1 MELVYDDKS
10 HRDLIFQMYQDIFKD
25 PEKFAEYYFDVIY
38 PKNQV
43 LMAWGRRLAAG
54 NDPPESVPHEDL
66 RQRI

>member
-10 HRDLIFQMYQDIFKD
+10 HRDLIFQMYQDVFKD

-43 LMAWGRRLAAG
+43 LMAWDGSRPKRD
-54 NDPPESVPHEDL
+54 DPSESVPHENF
-66 RQRI
+66 R